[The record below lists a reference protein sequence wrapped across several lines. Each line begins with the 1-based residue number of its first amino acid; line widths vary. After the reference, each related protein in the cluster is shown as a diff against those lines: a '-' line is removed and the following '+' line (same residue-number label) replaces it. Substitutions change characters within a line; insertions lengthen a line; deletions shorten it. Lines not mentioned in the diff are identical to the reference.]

1 MYEREMPEVRLGRQ
15 RQPAAVMAQELE
27 QAAYHGSPHI
37 FDQFTLDHIGKGEG
51 HQAFGH
57 GLYFAGNKAVAKYYR
72 EALKH
77 LGHEYDAEG
86 MRAFDDA
93 LLGALKGDQPPG
105 PLPKQPS
112 NPTGEDIYKKLA
124 ADPARASEILKEA
137 GIPGIRY
144 RDNGSRDIRILRPE
158 DSTSGKWVVGER
170 TGKNERF
177 DNEADARKRYD
188 ELVSHNFVVF
198 DPGDITIKEFEQS
211 RRGKIDILANG
222 RRIITLMR
230 DADASTFMHETGH
243 MFLED
248 LIADAGRA
256 EAPEQLK
263 ADAET
268 ALKWMGT
275 TREDFLKT
283 TRTGRRAAAVVRG
296 HERWARGFERY
307 LMEGVAPSRALARVF
322 AQFRKWLTGIYQT
335 VSKLRTPVN
344 DDIRDVFDRLLAK
357 EPERVTI
364 APDRELASGIAD
376 LHEADAHEASGAEAE
391 TALDRAHTEA
401 ADHVDAQHPELRD
414 ALALDREA
422 NAGAAQRPGD
432 DGQGAGPGAV
442 GGEAGGVPGA
452 GAVVPGTG
460 RTGPEGFGPPRPAG
474 FYGPPKKLGL
484 YAKVPK
490 RPPSLADWIKSK
502 GGVKDDKGE
511 VKALGVKKPGLIKA
525 TGASLDDLAL
535 RAWEQGYFPEW
546 SERPTENDLIRKLDE
561 DLHGN
566 HQWSEHHADLV
577 QEYRDAL
584 ARNEDVDRLAAELDI
599 NEKGMSYEAFW
610 DKVAERLSEQH
621 RDREVESQLDAD
633 MQVAAEEARGQ
644 SHEYDAEV
652 GRQGVSEQEAGA
664 SGPGGAAG
672 PERPGGGAAGG
683 DDQSGAP
690 GAAGPG
696 AGGVEEGQGQ
706 G

>member
-1 MYEREMPEVRLGRQ
+1 M
-15 RQPAAVMAQELE
+15 
-27 QAAYHGSPHI
+27 
-37 FDQFTLDHIGKGEG
+37 
-51 HQAFGH
+51 
-57 GLYFAGNKAVAKYYR
+57 
-72 EALKH
+72 
-77 LGHEYDAEG
+77 
-86 MRAFDDA
+86 
-93 LLGALKGDQPPG
+93 
-105 PLPKQPS
+105 
-112 NPTGEDIYKKLA
+112 
-124 ADPARASEILKEA
+124 
-137 GIPGIRY
+137 
-144 RDNGSRDIRILRPE
+144 
-158 DSTSGKWVVGER
+158 
-170 TGKNERF
+170 
-177 DNEADARKRYD
+177 
-188 ELVSHNFVVF
+188 
-198 DPGDITIKEFEQS
+198 
-211 RRGKIDILANG
+211 
-222 RRIITLMR
+222 MR
-230 DADASTFMHETGH
+230 DADASTFMHEVSHTWLG
-243 MFLED
+243 D
-248 LIADAGRA
+248 LLRDAEHP
-256 EAPEQLK
+256 EASAQVK
-263 ADAET
+263 ADAQAVLNWLGRTDRASLVE
-268 ALKWMGT
+268 ADARGRL
-275 TREDFLKT
+275 TRE
-283 TRTGRRAAAVVRG
+283 ARG
-296 HERWARGFERY
+296 ANEQWARGFERY

-322 AQFRKWLTGIYQT
+322 AQFRKWLTDIYQT
-335 VSKLRTPVN
+335 VARLKSPIN
-344 DDIRDVFDRLLAK
+344 DDIRGVFDRLLAK

-391 TALDRAHTEA
+391 TALDRAHGEFA
-401 ADHVDAQHPELRD
+401 AHVDAEHPELAN
-414 ALALDREA
+414 ALPLDREA
-422 NAGAAQRPGD
+422 GTQSTLRAGA
-432 DGQGAGPGAV
+432 DGEGAGPGAV
-442 GGEAGGVPGA
+442 AGEAGRVPGA
-452 GAVVPGTG
+452 GAVGAGTG
-460 RTGPEGFGPPRPAG
+460 RTGPEGLGPPRPAG

-511 VKALGVKKPGLIKA
+511 VKALGVKKPGLIKG

-664 SGPGGAAG
+664 SGPGNAAG

-683 DDQSGAP
+683 ADQPGTAGAT
-690 GAAGPG
+690 GPG
-696 AGGVEEGQGQ
+696 QGGVEEGEGQ
-706 G
+706 GGGAAGAEGGNKPPRVARNGDDDLVDKAGNIRLDLLNAPDDVDAALRQIAIENNDFAADRFGAEGKQLHDQILAARVLVKRLGDDMAEKMRGAAAPDADEAALDAYRESRQPA